1 MFARSSFSTQ
11 LIAHKTILTIENK
24 IKDITNQEKL
34 VTKLLKDFIV
44 KWKYQKKKKLNTL
57 KCLWVHGNTA
67 QITGFNLW
75 ILVSALVFHVFPLFI
90 VLHNFLLDDLPP
102 SLASHVSFCPKIYF
116 FIKAG
121 ISFQILG
128 CTFVSEPWI
137 SLWRLLH
144 QCVFLAGCNMSADR
158 RSKVLWEMRF
168 QLCAW
173 ETLILF
179 LLQCHVFQNMK
190 PTLGANQGHPSAQ

>member
-1 MFARSSFSTQ
+1 M
-11 LIAHKTILTIENK
+11 K
-24 IKDITNQEKL
+24 IP
-34 VTKLLKDFIV
+34 
-44 KWKYQKKKKLNTL
+44 KKKKLNTL

-137 SLWRLLH
+137 SSWRLLH

-158 RSKVLWEMRF
+158 RSKVLWEMWVQIYKARS
-168 QLCAW
+168 
-173 ETLILF
+173 LF
-179 LLQCHVFQNMK
+179 LLQCGGFQNK
-190 PTLGANQGHPSAQ
+190 KAVQWSGPNHHHLLLDKAINHVTN